1 MKKIKNNILK
11 KEINKLNNYLYIFII
26 FIALGALFIAIGI
39 FENRQNNENY
49 LYLNDIIENKN
60 NEENAY
66 AYLEVAQAPY
76 SIAKY
81 ENDENNAFYIVFDGR
96 YFYIAYISNEVYER
110 LDVEGL
116 EENPLTIYGTTTN
129 TPEELKQIALDAYN
143 EGLEEED
150 QITKDDF
157 NSYFGEIYL
166 NNVSLKKLNSTFF
179 IISLIPFILSLIF
192 LILFIT
198 KKIKTKKTLNKL
210 TEEELEKLESEIDD
224 DRTKHYEKYHLI
236 LTENYIISF
245 NQGLVLLKYNELIW
259 IYEHRLKQYGIT
271 TAKNVFVMDNTGKR
285 YNILTVDGIN
295 KKANQILKEVITIVS
310 NKKEKILIG
319 FNKKNE
325 EEIKEILK

>member
-1 MKKIKNNILK
+1 M
-11 KEINKLNNYLYIFII
+11 
-26 FIALGALFIAIGI
+26 
-39 FENRQNNENY
+39 
-49 LYLNDIIENKN
+49 
-60 NEENAY
+60 
-66 AYLEVAQAPY
+66 
-76 SIAKY
+76 
-81 ENDENNAFYIVFDGR
+81 FDGR